1 MFKVKKFDSV
11 PRRTKMGQ
19 GASSSSSLQQRN
31 RKKYRCVTDDNEF
44 IDVFDTSSSLQN
56 TTKKEEELYKEEVNK
71 GTSNENEKW
80 NFAQSTRKRLNELRE
95 LAPSTAK
102 PVILLNSLLD
112 EEDEDKKSKS
122 KKKNRSNTR
131 SWQKVFDVL
140 DAYERHQEEAVGE
153 KYSSKSELIAK
164 LREVAKAIR
173 LAAKN
178 TTEEEDDE
186 FYEAQHTSEGKP
198 TPPSRRLSSPI
209 SKTPPPAKP
218 RKLRAKNRKKNGDDD
233 AKDDGENDDDSDD
246 DDDNAIGG
254 VYSEYV
260 RNTDD
265 LLVVAEKLSS
275 LL

>member
-1 MFKVKKFDSV
+1 
-11 PRRTKMGQ
+11 
-19 GASSSSSLQQRN
+19 LQQRN
-31 RKKYRCVTDDNEF
+31 RKKNRCVTDDNEF
-44 IDVFDTSSSLQN
+44 IDVFNTSSSLQN
-56 TTKKEEELYKEEVNK
+56 TTTKKEDDDDNKEEEEI
-71 GTSNENEKW
+71 TSDNENW
-80 NFAQSTRKRLNELRE
+80 NFAHRTRKRLNELRE

-102 PVILLNSLLD
+102 PMLLLNALLD
-112 EEDEDKKSKS
+112 EEDEDTKSKS
-122 KKKNRSNTR
+122 KKKNRSNNR

-140 DAYERHQEEAVGE
+140 DAYERQQEEGDGE

-178 TTEEEDDE
+178 TTEEEDDD
-186 FYEAQHTSEGKP
+186 FHEAQHTSEGKP
-198 TPPSRRLSSPI
+198 TPPSRLLSSPI

-218 RKLRAKNRKKNGDDD
+218 RKLRANNRKKNDDD
-233 AKDDGENDDDSDD
+233 AKDDGEN
-246 DDDNAIGG
+246 DDNAIGG

>member
-1 MFKVKKFDSV
+1 
-11 PRRTKMGQ
+11 MGQ
-19 GASSSSSLQQRN
+19 GASSLQQQRN
-31 RKKYRCVTDDNEF
+31 RKKNRCVTDDNEF
-44 IDVFDTSSSLQN
+44 IDAFNASFSSFQN
-56 TTKKEEELYKEEVNK
+56 TTTEKEDDDDNKEEEEN
-71 GTSNENEKW
+71 TSDNNENW
-80 NFAQSTRKRLNELRE
+80 NFAHRTRKRVNELRE

-102 PVILLNSLLD
+102 PMLLLNALLD
-112 EEDEDKKSKS
+112 EEDEDTKSKS
-122 KKKNRSNTR
+122 EKKNRSNDR

-140 DAYERHQEEAVGE
+140 DAYERHQEEGDGE

-178 TTEEEDDE
+178 TTEEEDDD

-198 TPPSRRLSSPI
+198 TPPSRLLSSPI
-209 SKTPPPAKP
+209 SKTPPPVKP
-218 RKLRAKNRKKNGDDD
+218 RKLRAKNRKKNDDDD
-233 AKDDGENDDDSDD
+233 AKDDGENDDDDNDSDD
-246 DDDNAIGG
+246 DENAIGG
-254 VYSEYV
+254 VCSEYV

>member
-1 MFKVKKFDSV
+1 
-11 PRRTKMGQ
+11 MGQ
-19 GASSSSSLQQRN
+19 GASSLQQQRN
-31 RKKYRCVTDDNEF
+31 RKKNRCVTDDNEF
-44 IDVFDTSSSLQN
+44 IDVFNASFSSFQN
-56 TTKKEEELYKEEVNK
+56 TTTEKEDDDNNKEEEEN
-71 GTSNENEKW
+71 TSDNNENR
-80 NFAQSTRKRLNELRE
+80 NFARRTRKRLNELRE

-102 PVILLNSLLD
+102 PMLVLNALSD
-112 EEDEDKKSKS
+112 EEDEDTTSKS
-122 KKKNRSNTR
+122 KKKNGSNDRR

-140 DAYERHQEEAVGE
+140 DAYERHQEDGDGD

-178 TTEEEDDE
+178 TTEEEDDD

-198 TPPSRRLSSPI
+198 TPPSRLLSSPI
-209 SKTPPPAKP
+209 SKTPPPVQP
-218 RKLRAKNRKKNGDDD
+218 RKLRAKNRKKNDDDD
-233 AKDDGENDDDSDD
+233 AKDDGENDDDENDSDD
-246 DDDNAIGG
+246 DENATGG

>member
-1 MFKVKKFDSV
+1 
-11 PRRTKMGQ
+11 
-19 GASSSSSLQQRN
+19 LQQRN
-31 RKKYRCVTDDNEF
+31 RKKNRCVTDDNEF
-44 IDVFDTSSSLQN
+44 IDVFNTSSSLQN
-56 TTKKEEELYKEEVNK
+56 TTTKKEDDDNNKEEEEEEEEI
-71 GTSNENEKW
+71 TSDNENW
-80 NFAQSTRKRLNELRE
+80 NFAHRTRKRLNELRE

-102 PVILLNSLLD
+102 PMLLSNALLD
-112 EEDEDKKSKS
+112 EEDEDTKSKS
-122 KKKNRSNTR
+122 KKKNRSNNR

-140 DAYERHQEEAVGE
+140 DAYERHQEEGDGE

-178 TTEEEDDE
+178 TTEEEDDD

-198 TPPSRRLSSPI
+198 TPPSRLLSSPI

-218 RKLRAKNRKKNGDDD
+218 RKLRANNRKKNDDDD
-233 AKDDGENDDDSDD
+233 AKDDGENDNDENDSDD
-246 DDDNAIGG
+246 DENAIGG

>member
-1 MFKVKKFDSV
+1 
-11 PRRTKMGQ
+11 MGQ
-19 GASSSSSLQQRN
+19 GASSLQQQRN
-31 RKKYRCVTDDNEF
+31 RKKNRCVTDDNEF
-44 IDVFDTSSSLQN
+44 IDVFNASFSSFQN
-56 TTKKEEELYKEEVNK
+56 TTTKKEDDDDNKEEEEEN
-71 GTSNENEKW
+71 TSDNNENR
-80 NFAQSTRKRLNELRE
+80 NFARRTRKRLNELRE

-102 PVILLNSLLD
+102 PMLVLNALSD
-112 EEDEDKKSKS
+112 EEDEDTTSKS
-122 KKKNRSNTR
+122 KKKNGSNDRR

-140 DAYERHQEEAVGE
+140 DAYERHQEDGDGD

-178 TTEEEDDE
+178 TTEEEDDDD

-198 TPPSRRLSSPI
+198 TPPSRLLSSPI

-218 RKLRAKNRKKNGDDD
+218 RKLRAKNRKKNDDDD
-233 AKDDGENDDDSDD
+233 AKDDGENDDDENDSDD
-246 DDDNAIGG
+246 DENATGG

>member
-1 MFKVKKFDSV
+1 
-11 PRRTKMGQ
+11 MGQ
-19 GASSSSSLQQRN
+19 GASSSSSSLQQRN
-31 RKKYRCVTDDNEF
+31 RKKNRCVTDDNEF
-44 IDVFDTSSSLQN
+44 IDVFNTSSSLQN
-56 TTKKEEELYKEEVNK
+56 TTTKKEDDDKEEEEI
-71 GTSNENEKW
+71 TSDNENW
-80 NFAQSTRKRLNELRE
+80 NFAHRTRKRLNELRE

-102 PVILLNSLLD
+102 PMLVLNALSD
-112 EEDEDKKSKS
+112 EEDEDTTSKS
-122 KKKNRSNTR
+122 KKKNGSNDRR

-140 DAYERHQEEAVGE
+140 DAYERQQEEGDGE
-153 KYSSKSELIAK
+153 KFSSKSELIAK

-186 FYEAQHTSEGKP
+186 FYEAQHISEGKP

-218 RKLRAKNRKKNGDDD
+218 RKLRAKNRKKNGEDD
-233 AKDDGENDDDSDD
+233 AKDDGENDDDSDS

>member
-1 MFKVKKFDSV
+1 
-11 PRRTKMGQ
+11 MGQ
-19 GASSSSSLQQRN
+19 GASSLQQQRN
-31 RKKYRCVTDDNEF
+31 RKKNRCVTDDNEF
-44 IDVFDTSSSLQN
+44 IDVFNASFSSFQN
-56 TTKKEEELYKEEVNK
+56 TTTKKEDDDDNKEEEEN
-71 GTSNENEKW
+71 TSDNNENR
-80 NFAQSTRKRLNELRE
+80 NFARRTRKRLNELRE

-102 PVILLNSLLD
+102 PMLVLNALSD
-112 EEDEDKKSKS
+112 EEDEDTTSKS
-122 KKKNRSNTR
+122 KKKNGSNDRR

-140 DAYERHQEEAVGE
+140 DAYERHQEEGDGD

-178 TTEEEDDE
+178 TTEEEDDD

-198 TPPSRRLSSPI
+198 TPPSRLLSSPI
-209 SKTPPPAKP
+209 SKTPPPVKP
-218 RKLRAKNRKKNGDDD
+218 RKLGAKNRKKNDDDD
-233 AKDDGENDDDSDD
+233 AKDDGENDDDE
-246 DDDNAIGG
+246 NAIGG

>member
-1 MFKVKKFDSV
+1 M
-11 PRRTKMGQ
+11 R
-19 GASSSSSLQQRN
+19 SSHHFAWWRVFILCLCC
-31 RKKYRCVTDDNEF
+31 CVVVVNGIATPN
-44 IDVFDTSSSLQN
+44 N
-56 TTKKEEELYKEEVNK
+56 TNNNNNKEEEEEEEEI
-71 GTSNENEKW
+71 TSDNENW
-80 NFAQSTRKRLNELRE
+80 NFAHRTRKRLNELRE

-102 PVILLNSLLD
+102 PMLILN
-112 EEDEDKKSKS
+112 ES
-122 KKKNRSNTR
+122 KKKNRSNDRR
-131 SWQKVFDVL
+131 SWQKVFDAL
-140 DAYERHQEEAVGE
+140 DAYERHQEDGVGD

-178 TTEEEDDE
+178 TTEEEDDD

-198 TPPSRRLSSPI
+198 TPPSRLLSSPI

-218 RKLRAKNRKKNGDDD
+218 RKLRAKNRKKNDDD
-233 AKDDGENDDDSDD
+233 E
-246 DDDNAIGG
+246 NAIGG

>member
-1 MFKVKKFDSV
+1 
-11 PRRTKMGQ
+11 MGQ
-19 GASSSSSLQQRN
+19 GASSLQQQRN
-31 RKKYRCVTDDNEF
+31 RKKNRCVTDDNEF
-44 IDVFDTSSSLQN
+44 IDVFNASFSSFQN
-56 TTKKEEELYKEEVNK
+56 TTAEKEEDDENKEEEEEN
-71 GTSNENEKW
+71 TSDNNENW
-80 NFAQSTRKRLNELRE
+80 NFARRTRKRLNELRE

-102 PVILLNSLLD
+102 PMLVLNALSD
-112 EEDEDKKSKS
+112 EEDEDTTTSKS
-122 KKKNRSNTR
+122 KKKNGSNDRR

-140 DAYERHQEEAVGE
+140 DAYERHQEDGDGE
-153 KYSSKSELIAK
+153 KYSSKSELIEK

-178 TTEEEDDE
+178 TTEEEDDDD

-198 TPPSRRLSSPI
+198 TPPSRLLSSPI
-209 SKTPPPAKP
+209 SKTPPPVKP
-218 RKLRAKNRKKNGDDD
+218 RKLRAKNRKKNDDDD
-233 AKDDGENDDDSDD
+233 AKDDGENDDDENDSDD
-246 DDDNAIGG
+246 DENAKGG

>member
-1 MFKVKKFDSV
+1 
-11 PRRTKMGQ
+11 MGQ
-19 GASSSSSLQQRN
+19 GASSLQQQRN
-31 RKKYRCVTDDNEF
+31 RKKNRCVTDDNEF
-44 IDVFDTSSSLQN
+44 IDVFNASFSSFQN
-56 TTKKEEELYKEEVNK
+56 TTTEKEDDDDNNKEEEEEEN
-71 GTSNENEKW
+71 TSDNNENW
-80 NFAQSTRKRLNELRE
+80 NFARRTRKRLNELRE

-102 PVILLNSLLD
+102 PMLVLNALSD
-112 EEDEDKKSKS
+112 EEDEDTTSKS
-122 KKKNRSNTR
+122 KKKNGSNDRR

-140 DAYERHQEEAVGE
+140 DAYERHQEDGDGD

-178 TTEEEDDE
+178 TTEEEDDDD

-198 TPPSRRLSSPI
+198 TPPSRLLSSPI
-209 SKTPPPAKP
+209 SKTPPPVKP
-218 RKLRAKNRKKNGDDD
+218 RKLRAKNRKKNDDDD
-233 AKDDGENDDDSDD
+233 AKDDGENDDDENDSDD
-246 DDDNAIGG
+246 DENATGG

>member
-1 MFKVKKFDSV
+1 L
-11 PRRTKMGQ
+11 Q
-19 GASSSSSLQQRN
+19 QQRN
-31 RKKYRCVTDDNEF
+31 RKKNRCVTDDNEF
-44 IDVFDTSSSLQN
+44 IDVFNASFSSFQN
-56 TTKKEEELYKEEVNK
+56 TTTKKEDDDDNKEEEEN
-71 GTSNENEKW
+71 TSDNNENR
-80 NFAQSTRKRLNELRE
+80 NFARRTRKRLNELRE

-102 PVILLNSLLD
+102 PMLVLNALSD
-112 EEDEDKKSKS
+112 EEDEDTTSKS
-122 KKKNRSNTR
+122 KKKNGSNDRR

-140 DAYERHQEEAVGE
+140 DAYERHQEDGDGD

-178 TTEEEDDE
+178 TTEEEDDD

-198 TPPSRRLSSPI
+198 TPPSRLLSSPI
-209 SKTPPPAKP
+209 SKTPPPVKP
-218 RKLRAKNRKKNGDDD
+218 RKLGAKNRKKNDDDD
-233 AKDDGENDDDSDD
+233 AKDDGENDDDENDSDD
-246 DDDNAIGG
+246 DENAIGG

>member
-1 MFKVKKFDSV
+1 
-11 PRRTKMGQ
+11 MGQ
-19 GASSSSSLQQRN
+19 GASSLQQQRN
-31 RKKYRCVTDDNEF
+31 RKKNRCVTDDNEF
-44 IDVFDTSSSLQN
+44 IDVFNASFSSFQN
-56 TTKKEEELYKEEVNK
+56 TTTEKEDDDDNKEEEEN
-71 GTSNENEKW
+71 TSDNNENW
-80 NFAQSTRKRLNELRE
+80 NFARRTRKRLNELRE

-102 PVILLNSLLD
+102 PMLVLNALSD
-112 EEDEDKKSKS
+112 EEDEDTTSKS
-122 KKKNRSNTR
+122 KKKNGSNDRR

-140 DAYERHQEEAVGE
+140 DAYERHQEDGDGD

-178 TTEEEDDE
+178 TTEEEDDD

-198 TPPSRRLSSPI
+198 TPPSRLLSSPI
-209 SKTPPPAKP
+209 SKTPPPVKP
-218 RKLRAKNRKKNGDDD
+218 RKLRAKNRKKNDDDD
-233 AKDDGENDDDSDD
+233 AKDDGENDDDDNDSDD
-246 DDDNAIGG
+246 DENATGG

>member
-1 MFKVKKFDSV
+1 
-11 PRRTKMGQ
+11 MGQ
-19 GASSSSSLQQRN
+19 GASSLQQQRN
-31 RKKYRCVTDDNEF
+31 RKKNRCVTDDNEF
-44 IDVFDTSSSLQN
+44 IDVFNASSSSLQN
-56 TTKKEEELYKEEVNK
+56 TTTKKEDDDDNKEEEEEI
-71 GTSNENEKW
+71 TSDNENW
-80 NFAQSTRKRLNELRE
+80 NFAHRTRKRLNELRE

-102 PVILLNSLLD
+102 PMLLLNALLD
-112 EEDEDKKSKS
+112 EEDEDTKSKS
-122 KKKNRSNTR
+122 KKKNGSNNR

-140 DAYERHQEEAVGE
+140 DAYERQQEEGDGE
-153 KYSSKSELIAK
+153 KFSSKSELIAK

-178 TTEEEDDE
+178 TTEEEDDD
-186 FYEAQHTSEGKP
+186 FYEAQHISEGKP
-198 TPPSRRLSSPI
+198 TPPSRLLSSPI

-218 RKLRAKNRKKNGDDD
+218 RKLRAKNRKKNDDVD
-233 AKDDGENDDDSDD
+233 AKDDGENDDDENDSDD
-246 DDDNAIGG
+246 DENAIGG

>member
-1 MFKVKKFDSV
+1 
-11 PRRTKMGQ
+11 
-19 GASSSSSLQQRN
+19 LQQRN
-31 RKKYRCVTDDNEF
+31 RKKNRCVTDDNEF
-44 IDVFDTSSSLQN
+44 IDVFNTSSSLQN
-56 TTKKEEELYKEEVNK
+56 TTTKKEDDDNNKEEEEEEEEI
-71 GTSNENEKW
+71 TSDNENW
-80 NFAQSTRKRLNELRE
+80 NFAHRTRKRLNELRE

-102 PVILLNSLLD
+102 PMLLSNALLD
-112 EEDEDKKSKS
+112 EEDEDTKSKS
-122 KKKNRSNTR
+122 KKKNRSNNR

-140 DAYERHQEEAVGE
+140 DAYERHQEEGDGE

-178 TTEEEDDE
+178 TTEEEDDD

-198 TPPSRRLSSPI
+198 TPPSRLLSSPI

-218 RKLRAKNRKKNGDDD
+218 RKLRANNRKKNDDDD
-233 AKDDGENDDDSDD
+233 AKDDGENDNDENDSDD
-246 DDDNAIGG
+246 GENAIGG

>member
-1 MFKVKKFDSV
+1 
-11 PRRTKMGQ
+11 MGQ
-19 GASSSSSLQQRN
+19 GASSLQQQRN
-31 RKKYRCVTDDNEF
+31 RKKNRCVTDDNEF
-44 IDVFDTSSSLQN
+44 IDVFNASFSSFQN
-56 TTKKEEELYKEEVNK
+56 TTTKKDDDDNNKEEEEEN
-71 GTSNENEKW
+71 TSDNNENR
-80 NFAQSTRKRLNELRE
+80 NFARRTRKRLNELRE

-102 PVILLNSLLD
+102 PMLVLNALSD
-112 EEDEDKKSKS
+112 EGDEDTTSKS
-122 KKKNRSNTR
+122 KKKNGSNDRR

-140 DAYERHQEEAVGE
+140 DAYERHQEDGDGD

-178 TTEEEDDE
+178 TTEEEDDD

-198 TPPSRRLSSPI
+198 TPPSRLLSSPI
-209 SKTPPPAKP
+209 SKTPPPVKP
-218 RKLRAKNRKKNGDDD
+218 RKLRAKNRKKNDDDD
-233 AKDDGENDDDSDD
+233 AKDDGENDDDENDSDD
-246 DDDNAIGG
+246 DENATGG

>member
-1 MFKVKKFDSV
+1 
-11 PRRTKMGQ
+11 MGQ
-19 GASSSSSLQQRN
+19 GASSLQQQRN
-31 RKKYRCVTDDNEF
+31 RKKNRCVTDDNEF
-44 IDVFDTSSSLQN
+44 IDVFNASFSSFQN
-56 TTKKEEELYKEEVNK
+56 TTTKKEDDDDNKEEEEN
-71 GTSNENEKW
+71 TSDNNENR
-80 NFAQSTRKRLNELRE
+80 NFARRTRKRLNELRE

-102 PVILLNSLLD
+102 PMLVLNALSD
-112 EEDEDKKSKS
+112 EEDEDTTSKS
-122 KKKNRSNTR
+122 KKKNGSNDRR

-140 DAYERHQEEAVGE
+140 DAYERHQEDGDGD

-178 TTEEEDDE
+178 TTEEEDDD

-198 TPPSRRLSSPI
+198 TPPSRLLSSPI

-218 RKLRAKNRKKNGDDD
+218 RKLRANNRKKNDDDD
-233 AKDDGENDDDSDD
+233 AKDDGENDDDDNDSDD
-246 DDDNAIGG
+246 DENATGG

>member
-1 MFKVKKFDSV
+1 
-11 PRRTKMGQ
+11 MGQ
-19 GASSSSSLQQRN
+19 GASSLQHQRN
-31 RKKYRCVTDDNEF
+31 RKKNRCVTDDNEF
-44 IDVFDTSSSLQN
+44 IDVFNTSSSLQN
-56 TTKKEEELYKEEVNK
+56 TTTKKEDDDKEEEEEEN
-71 GTSNENEKW
+71 TSDNNENW
-80 NFAQSTRKRLNELRE
+80 NFAHRTRKRVNQLRE

-102 PVILLNSLLD
+102 PMLVLNALSD
-112 EEDEDKKSKS
+112 EEDEDTTSKS
-122 KKKNRSNTR
+122 KKKNGSNDRR

-140 DAYERHQEEAVGE
+140 DAYERHQEEGDGD

-178 TTEEEDDE
+178 TTEEEDDD

-198 TPPSRRLSSPI
+198 TPPSRLLSSPI
-209 SKTPPPAKP
+209 SKTPPPVKP
-218 RKLRAKNRKKNGDDD
+218 RKLRAKNRKKNDDDD
-233 AKDDGENDDDSDD
+233 AKDDGENDDDDNDSDD
-246 DDDNAIGG
+246 DENATGG

>member
-1 MFKVKKFDSV
+1 
-11 PRRTKMGQ
+11 MGQ
-19 GASSSSSLQQRN
+19 GASSSSSLQQQRN
-31 RKKYRCVTDDNEF
+31 RKKNRCVTDDNEF
-44 IDVFDTSSSLQN
+44 IDVFNASSSFQN
-56 TTKKEEELYKEEVNK
+56 TTTKKEDDDNKEEEEEN
-71 GTSNENEKW
+71 TSDNNENR
-80 NFAQSTRKRLNELRE
+80 NFARRTRKRLNELRE

-102 PVILLNSLLD
+102 PMLVLNALSD
-112 EEDEDKKSKS
+112 EEDEDTTSKS
-122 KKKNRSNTR
+122 KKKNGSNDRR

-140 DAYERHQEEAVGE
+140 DAYERQQEEGDGE

-218 RKLRAKNRKKNGDDD
+218 RKLRAKNRKKNGEDD
-233 AKDDGENDDDSDD
+233 AKDDGENDDDSDS